1 MTNDDW
7 KCHGWEDHEI
17 FHLETG
23 RRMSFRAKLQWLEG
37 ADRMVRLLARQ
48 RRWIDK
54 DGVIHEA
61 TENVKENVH
70 ALAVAE
76 EQTAYRAGP
85 EKRGSSF
92 AKATAD
98 KEGTPPTA

>member
-1 MTNDDW
+1 VTTEDW
-7 KCHGWEDHEI
+7 KCNGWDDHEI

-37 ADRMVRLLARQ
+37 ADRMVRFLARK

-61 TENVKENVH
+61 TERVEEKI
-70 ALAVAE
+70 LAVAE
-76 EQTAYRAGP
+76 EQAGYGI
-85 EKRGSSF
+85 EKP
-92 AKATAD
+92 KN
-98 KEGTPPTA
+98 E